1 MAVCR
6 GCGAV
11 LQTTDPKAPGYTP
24 KEGSSYCQR
33 CFRLMHYDD
42 LTISMRTGID
52 PDMVMNR
59 LADMDVLIL
68 WTVDLFDFEAGM
80 IPGLSRKL
88 AGKDLILICTKRDLL
103 PDTLNH
109 EKIARFVFS
118 RLKEAG
124 IHIRELIL
132 TSGIR
137 HEGKEEIME
146 AVHKYADGRKVAV
159 MGRANSGKSTL
170 LNELAGSQI
179 LASSRYPGTTLD
191 FNELEIDGI
200 PFIDTPGIEI
210 QHSMLMDV
218 KEEDLKTIIPARTI
232 KPQIYQVRGNQ
243 SFAAGGL
250 ARLDVYGADHAT
262 VAWYLIM
269 KALPQALFVVD
280 TKREEIAVREANRLG
295 IPVVG
300 MLDTNSDPDVIDYG
314 IPANDDAIRSVSLF
328 CELVADAVLAG
339 SGQAQISAE
348 EMASGET
355 APAVETAEV
364 EAPAAE

>member
-250 ARLDVYGADHAT
+250 ARLDVSGADHAP
-262 VAWYLIM
+262 VAWYLSDRLDLHRG
-269 KALPQALFVVD
+269 KAEAADELWQKHYGELLKPVPLKNQFHTLSIHKHEEKTDVVFD
-280 TKREEIAVREANRLG
+280 GLG
-295 IPVVG
+295 WACVSGNVKTITAKAPESVNITFRKA
-300 MLDTNSDPDVIDYG
+300 ML
-314 IPANDDAIRSVSLF
+314 
-328 CELVADAVLAG
+328 
-339 SGQAQISAE
+339 
-348 EMASGET
+348 
-355 APAVETAEV
+355 
-364 EAPAAE
+364 

>member
-191 FNELEIDGI
+191 FNEL
-200 PFIDTPGIEI
+200 
-210 QHSMLMDV
+210 
-218 KEEDLKTIIPARTI
+218 
-232 KPQIYQVRGNQ
+232 
-243 SFAAGGL
+243 

-262 VAWYLIM
+262 VAWYLSDRLDLHRG
-269 KALPQALFVVD
+269 KAEAADELWQKHYGELLKPVPLKNQFHTLSIHKHEEKTDVVFD
-280 TKREEIAVREANRLG
+280 GLG
-295 IPVVG
+295 WACVSGNVKTITAKAPESVNITFRKA
-300 MLDTNSDPDVIDYG
+300 ML
-314 IPANDDAIRSVSLF
+314 
-328 CELVADAVLAG
+328 
-339 SGQAQISAE
+339 
-348 EMASGET
+348 
-355 APAVETAEV
+355 
-364 EAPAAE
+364 